1 LNRNP
6 SHYLGTHTN
15 DICAGRHGKWPRAR
29 TRDRA
34 APDQGDSMNQNE
46 FPREVSLGPTPAGV
60 PLSDFPVVQLT
71 DQQLQ
76 EAKSVACRR
85 SESYESIDGGRV
97 HGEQSCQDAHL
108 TGVVGELAVA
118 QLYDGTVDREV
129 YERGDDG
136 HDLAFGRTTID
147 VKTTQTTAI
156 SRPDLI
162 IPIDPKPT
170 ADYYF
175 LTHWIDDH
183 QVRVLGYSSQDTV
196 LDREQRQFPG
206 STLNYVVQHA
216 ELQIPSEHNP
226 PQRVEDVLF
235 FEGEVA

>member
-1 LNRNP
+1 
-6 SHYLGTHTN
+6 
-15 DICAGRHGKWPRAR
+15 
-29 TRDRA
+29 
-34 APDQGDSMNQNE
+34 MNQNE

-162 IPIDPKPT
+162 IPDLTRSRPRIITSSRTGLTTIRFEFWVIPLRT
-170 ADYYF
+170 LF
-175 LTHWIDDH
+175 LTVNSDNSQGRLLTTLFNTQNYRFHLNITP
-183 QVRVLGYSSQDTV
+183 RNALKTYSFS
-196 LDREQRQFPG
+196 REK
-206 STLNYVVQHA
+206 
-216 ELQIPSEHNP
+216 
-226 PQRVEDVLF
+226 
-235 FEGEVA
+235 